1 VSAGAAR
8 SQSVFTAR
16 EVALAALLAFLVE
29 AGILL
34 LWIFAGAGSAHVVA
48 APVEGPKEIPIAV
61 KPVVDETP
69 LLKLGGKK
77 KAKLPDMW
85 KKQAPVQRF
94 EETSAPSA
102 KAPKTPEAIP
112 SSKLTPL
119 DASAPPPDA
128 ETAKQVDQQLTDA
141 APEAAPTV
149 EGEGTADGVKE
160 GTEADPLKARAVSA
174 YYGKLQGWFNAR
186 FRPPTEGAPCAELK
200 KLGASVVVTVGGDR
214 SVAGYSLVK
223 PSGNSEFDARV
234 RTMLDGAKGEQ
245 LPPPP
250 PLYPDILGQSL
261 PLRLTGQNVKCNDS
275 PSAPSQPS
283 PAPPT
288 EPAPDPAP

>member
-1 VSAGAAR
+1 MSSGVVEP
-8 SQSVFTAR
+8 VFKAR
-16 EVALAALLAFLVE
+16 EVALAALLAFVVE
-29 AGILL
+29 AIILL
-34 LWIFAGAGSAHVVA
+34 LWIYGGAGDVNVRA
-48 APVEGPKEIPIAV
+48 AALEAPREIPIAV
-61 KPVVDETP
+61 KPVMDELP

-102 KAPKTPEAIP
+102 KADKNPAALP

-128 ETAKQVDQQLTDA
+128 ETAKEVDQQLTDA
-141 APEAAPTV
+141 APDAAPTV

-160 GTEADPLKARAVSA
+160 GTEADPLKARAVSQ

-186 FRPPTEGAPCAELK
+186 FRPPGEGAPCAELK
-200 KLGASVVVTVGGDR
+200 KMSASVVVNVSGDR
-214 SVAGYSLVK
+214 SVGGYSIVR
-223 PSGNSEFDARV
+223 PSGNGAFDSSV
-234 RTMLDGAKGEQ
+234 RTMLDGTRGEA

-261 PLRLTGQNVKCNDS
+261 SIRLTGEKANCNDS
-275 PSAPSQPS
+275 PAPPSKPS
-283 PAPPT
+283 PAAPS
-288 EPAPDPAP
+288 EPAPPAEP

>member
-1 VSAGAAR
+1 VS
-8 SQSVFTAR
+8 SSTLEPVFKAR
-16 EVALAALLAFLVE
+16 EVALAMLLAFLVE

-34 LWIFAGAGSAHVVA
+34 IWIYAGAGSAHVNA
-48 APVEGPKEIPIAV
+48 APIEEPREIPINV
-61 KPVVDETP
+61 KPVMDDLP

-102 KAPKTPEAIP
+102 KASKSPAALP
-112 SSKLTPL
+112 SSKLAPI

-141 APEAAPTV
+141 APDAKPTV
-149 EGEGTADGVKE
+149 EGDGTADGVKE
-160 GTEADPLKARAVSA
+160 GTEADPLKARAVSQYQA
-174 YYGKLQGWFNAR
+174 KLRAWFNAR
-186 FRPPTEGAPCAELK
+186 FNPPQAPEDKAACEELR
-200 KLGASVVVTVGGDR
+200 KLGASVVVSVSGERT
-214 SVAGYSLVK
+214 VAGYSIGAA
-223 PSGNSEFDARV
+223 SGNAAFDERV
-234 RTMLDGAKGEQ
+234 RSMLDGARGET

-261 PLRLTGQNVKCNDS
+261 PLRLSGQKIKC
-275 PSAPSQPS
+275 
-283 PAPPT
+283 
-288 EPAPDPAP
+288 E